1 MHILYELYR
10 VISGYVSMVIES
22 QQNHEG
28 ILATCYNR
36 PRILM
41 IDIYTKFH
49 PKLVYEHREII

>member
-22 QQNHEG
+22 QQIHEG

-41 IDIYTKFH
+41 IDILYKIS
-49 PKLVYEHREII
+49 P